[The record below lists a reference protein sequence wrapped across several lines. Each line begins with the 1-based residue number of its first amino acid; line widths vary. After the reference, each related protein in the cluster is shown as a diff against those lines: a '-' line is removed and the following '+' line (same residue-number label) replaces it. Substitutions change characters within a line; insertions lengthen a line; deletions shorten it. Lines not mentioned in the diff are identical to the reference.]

1 MSTNS
6 LVGKAK
12 VAVAIQLKTFE
23 ILCLKHLLDSH
34 ALLPS
39 FFYPEM
45 KRIVQ
50 QCYKE
55 WLTGESEPNYKL
67 MDDHQ
72 CNSTTMSKSIL
83 NITLIVPVKITQS
96 IQNAVQY
103 PIPNL
108 KCAEYTTIFVL

>member
-1 MSTNS
+1 MYVAKWVLTLLCNS
-6 LVGKAK
+6 SYK
-12 VAVAIQLKTFE
+12 
-23 ILCLKHLLDSH
+23 LLIFATVHSASIGFIGYFH
-34 ALLPS
+34 H
-39 FFYPEM
+39 FYTGM

-50 QCYKE
+50 QSLQE
-55 WLTGESEPNYKL
+55 WLTGESEPNSKL

-83 NITLIVPVKITQS
+83 NITLIVPVKITQF

-103 PIPNL
+103 QIPNL